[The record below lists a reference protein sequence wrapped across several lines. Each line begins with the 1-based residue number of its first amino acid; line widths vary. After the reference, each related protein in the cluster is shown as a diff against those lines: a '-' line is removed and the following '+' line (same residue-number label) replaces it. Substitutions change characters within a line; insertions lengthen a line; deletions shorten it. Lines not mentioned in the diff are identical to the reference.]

1 MNNIKVFYLLFFLF
15 LFFYSTPLFSQW
27 IQHLPS
33 PYGEQLLD
41 VCTFGENEVFISAFG
56 PMIKSSN
63 AGEDWTL
70 HKITNQ
76 NIRTLWYSV
85 FFINSSTGWMSTN
98 GLIVKT
104 TDGGVSWTE
113 QNPNT
118 PDQVYK
124 IQFFDEQNGIA
135 ITGQEKRVLTT
146 TNGGNDWVVKSVSST
161 NFLQCGYFVDSQTG
175 WVAGQNEIL
184 KTIDAGTTWSNYP
197 ITSWFFE
204 CYFVN
209 DSIGWFTG
217 SGGQISKTTDAG
229 LTWNNQNSNS
239 TRELYS
245 IYMFDENLGWVSG
258 RDGIVL
264 KTEDGGS
271 HWNTIQTPTN
281 ASINAIN
288 FSDQHN
294 GWAVG
299 DSGVVLRTTDGGE
312 NWLLKSKNL
321 NSSLSNGFFTDSNNG
336 WLAGNNGRL
345 FNTSDGGINWAV
357 KTTSIS
363 NRLNDVF
370 FINSTYGWTAG
381 EGGNIATTSNGGTTW
396 NMQSSGLTNSLKS
409 ICFLNESTGFIVGF
423 NGALLKTSDA
433 GSIWTNDTMPASNQF
448 IKTVHNNNEIWVCGY
463 NNFLKSSLLLK
474 SDNYGLTWTNK
485 FLMDSIALHAL
496 YIKDNLIFVGGG
508 KIQQSGQEM
517 VLFRSSD
524 NGETWEQIISLPG
537 LYNGNYFIDF
547 IVNNQGDYI
556 ALTTSKI
563 YYSSNQGID
572 WQSEEFP
579 MAFLNAIFTSDSNT
593 YWVTGQNSLLLKNSN
608 SGITSI
614 KLTEIL
620 INNFSLSQNYP
631 NPFNPST
638 KISYSVAGLSKV
650 ILKVYDIIGREII
663 TLVNEEKPAG
673 KYEVNFNASSLA
685 SGVYFYQIK
694 AGDFVQTKKLI
705 LLK

>member
-1 MNNIKVFYLLFFLF
+1 
-15 LFFYSTPLFSQW
+15 
-27 IQHLPS
+27 
-33 PYGEQLLD
+33 
-41 VCTFGENEVFISAFG
+41 
-56 PMIKSSN
+56 
-63 AGEDWTL
+63 
-70 HKITNQ
+70 
-76 NIRTLWYSV
+76 
-85 FFINSSTGWMSTN
+85 
-98 GLIVKT
+98 
-104 TDGGVSWTE
+104 
-113 QNPNT
+113 
-118 PDQVYK
+118 
-124 IQFFDEQNGIA
+124 
-135 ITGQEKRVLTT
+135 
-146 TNGGNDWVVKSVSST
+146 
-161 NFLQCGYFVDSQTG
+161 
-175 WVAGQNEIL
+175 
-184 KTIDAGTTWSNYP
+184 
-197 ITSWFFE
+197 
-204 CYFVN
+204 
-209 DSIGWFTG
+209 
-217 SGGQISKTTDAG
+217 
-229 LTWNNQNSNS
+229 
-239 TRELYS
+239 
-245 IYMFDENLGWVSG
+245 
-258 RDGIVL
+258 
-264 KTEDGGS
+264 
-271 HWNTIQTPTN
+271 
-281 ASINAIN
+281 
-288 FSDQHN
+288 
-294 GWAVG
+294 
-299 DSGVVLRTTDGGE
+299 
-312 NWLLKSKNL
+312 
-321 NSSLSNGFFTDSNNG
+321 
-336 WLAGNNGRL
+336 
-345 FNTSDGGINWAV
+345 
-357 KTTSIS
+357 
-363 NRLNDVF
+363 
-370 FINSTYGWTAG
+370 
-381 EGGNIATTSNGGTTW
+381 
-396 NMQSSGLTNSLKS
+396 
-409 ICFLNESTGFIVGF
+409 
-423 NGALLKTSDA
+423 
-433 GSIWTNDTMPASNQF
+433 MPASNQF